1 MTSFKN
7 QSLLMANIS
16 QSAKNIKSKVKELE
30 SGKLNQ
36 DGLNDLIKD
45 CSELLEQLYILRYK
59 AYEEA
64 VSGKTAS
71 EPKGAFKLD
80 LGANK
85 IENQISLIDAIEE
98 AQKERESAK
107 SEQIEAPAFE
117 MNLSETVVEEDKKE
131 ETESEKV
138 EESKSEIKEAVEVS
152 SPVGNDSLSINEKM
166 QAAGNAPSLGERLQ
180 QSAIEN
186 LNSAIGLN
194 QKFLFIN
201 ELFDENT
208 DEYLSAVERLNSKN
222 NLPEAMEI
230 VNTELVDK
238 YKWNMDDKVVN
249 EFLNLIQRRYL

>member
-1 MTSFKN
+1 
-7 QSLLMANIS
+7 MANIS

-64 VSGKTAS
+64 VSGKTTA

-98 AQKERESAK
+98 AQKERESIK
-107 SEQIEAPAFE
+107 TEKVETPAFE
-117 MNLSETVVEEDKKE
+117 MNLTDNTVEEEKE
-131 ETESEKV
+131 VKTEVKENEDSAPKV
-138 EESKSEIKEAVEVS
+138 EEPVEVHQELGS
-152 SPVGNDSLSINEKM
+152 DSLSINEKM

-186 LNSAIGLN
+186 LNAAIGLN

-230 VNTELVDK
+230 VNEELANK